1 MSVHPA
7 NSPAPI
13 TLAPWHTEFPG
24 LLAGSVYAAP
34 GFRVA
39 AAEALQLAGIDVHVD
54 VMAASEGYPAGVSLA
69 ELQMISVAVDRHK
82 IGVHLIGSA
91 DFVDAVLPK
100 ILPLRPGAVFLP
112 WHAFTEERANA
123 IREAGGSAWIAVWQ
137 EWDGYGTPAWPA
149 APDGVLV
156 MLIEP
161 GTRNTCSLGRL
172 NIVEACASEM
182 PVVVDGGVTEAV
194 ARLCL
199 CAGAQSLVVGR
210 SLLLD
215 LQPPQHD
222 SFTETPD
229 ETMRRT
235 P

>member
-1 MSVHPA
+1 M
-7 NSPAPI
+7 I
-13 TLAPWHTEFPG
+13 TLAPWHSDFPG
-24 LLAGSVYAAP
+24 VLAGSVYAAP
-34 GFRVA
+34 GSRVA
-39 AAEALQLAGIDVHVD
+39 AAEALQIAGLDVHVD
-54 VMAASEGYPAGVSLA
+54 VMAASEGFPAGVSLA

-100 ILPLRPGAVFLP
+100 ILPLRPGVVFLP
-112 WHAFTEERANA
+112 WHAFTEERADA
-123 IREAGGSAWIAVWQ
+123 VRLAGGSAWIAVWQ
-137 EWDGYGTPAWPA
+137 EWDGYGTPVWPA

-161 GTRNTCSLGRL
+161 GTGDACSLGRL

-182 PVVVDGGVTEAV
+182 AVAVDGGVTEAV

-210 SLLLD
+210 SLLLN
-215 LQPPQHD
+215 LPPPQPD
-222 SFTETPD
+222 SLSTASD
-229 ETMRRT
+229 ETTRRT
-235 P
+235 S